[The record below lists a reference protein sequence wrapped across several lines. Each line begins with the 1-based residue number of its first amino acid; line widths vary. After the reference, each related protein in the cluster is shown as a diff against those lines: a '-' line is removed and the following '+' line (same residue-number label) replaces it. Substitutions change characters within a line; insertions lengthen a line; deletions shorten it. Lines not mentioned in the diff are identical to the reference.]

1 MPDNLMGA
9 FFNRSPNIKRNIVTD
24 QKTLSDFRNVKNKRR
39 AANPYIQDYYS
50 REPLLQ
56 KIDKL
61 RIK

>member
-9 FFNRSPNIKRNIVTD
+9 FLNRSPNIKRNIVTD

-39 AANPYIQDYYS
+39 AANP
-50 REPLLQ
+50 LLQ